1 MRIVTSKNHRNQ
13 ILKNL
18 IERVK
23 FKDVSFMGSVGCKI
37 ASILRGKHKTIFTPH
52 LDCGDNVIVINAKKV
67 MMTGNKVKEKKYY
80 KHTGY
85 PGGLK
90 ELYFKDI
97 IKGAKPESIIK
108 KAVERMMTSNAL
120 SKKQLSNLRIFKD
133 EQHNLE
139 AQKPEIIDF
148 GALCVELRPIYCSKR
163 IVIPSGVRGPNFFEP
178 G

>member
-1 MRIVTSKNHRNQ
+1 MLTYS
-13 ILKNL
+13 LKKKDIKKKWYL
-18 IERVK
+18 IDADGLVLGRLAA
-23 FKDVSFMGSVGCKI
+23 KI

-52 LDCGDNVIVINAKKV
+52 LDCGDNVIVVNAKKV
-67 MMTGNKVKEKKYY
+67 MMTGNKVKEKKYF

-139 AQKPEIIDF
+139 AQKPEKFDF
-148 GALCVELRPIYCSKR
+148 GSLSRKNRVNS
-163 IVIPSGVRGPNFFEP
+163 
-178 G
+178 

>member
-1 MRIVTSKNHRNQ
+1 MLTYS
-13 ILKNL
+13 LKKKDIKKKWYL
-18 IERVK
+18 IDADGLVLGRLA
-23 FKDVSFMGSVGCKI
+23 SKI
-37 ASILRGKHKTIFTPH
+37 AFILRGKHKTIFTPH

-97 IKGAKPESIIK
+97 IKGTNAESVIK

-133 EQHNLE
+133 ENHKLE
-139 AQKPEIIDF
+139 AQKPEFFDF
-148 GALCVELRPIYCSKR
+148 GSLSRKNRVNS
-163 IVIPSGVRGPNFFEP
+163 
-178 G
+178 

>member
-1 MRIVTSKNHRNQ
+1 MLTYS
-13 ILKNL
+13 LKKKDIKKKWYL
-18 IERVK
+18 IDADGLVLGRLAA
-23 FKDVSFMGSVGCKI
+23 KI

-52 LDCGDNVIVINAKKV
+52 LDCGDNVIIINAKKV
-67 MMTGNKVKEKKYY
+67 MMTGNKAKEKKYF

-97 IKGAKPESIIK
+97 IKGANPESIIK

-139 AQKPEIIDF
+139 AQKPEKFDF
-148 GALCVELRPIYCSKR
+148 GSLSRKNRVNS
-163 IVIPSGVRGPNFFEP
+163 
-178 G
+178 

>member
-1 MRIVTSKNHRNQ
+1 MLTYS
-13 ILKNL
+13 LKKKDIKKKWYL
-18 IERVK
+18 IDADGLVLGRLA
-23 FKDVSFMGSVGCKI
+23 SKI
-37 ASILRGKHKTIFTPH
+37 AFILRGKHKTIFTPH

-97 IKGAKPESIIK
+97 IKGTNAESVIK

-133 EQHNLE
+133 ENHKLE
-139 AQKPEIIDF
+139 AQKTEFFDF
-148 GALCVELRPIYCSKR
+148 GSLNRKNRVNS
-163 IVIPSGVRGPNFFEP
+163 
-178 G
+178 